1 MKPRARRAALCAAS
15 AIALA
20 VIAPSGSA
28 AEDHV
33 IAQRGKAFSQERIT
47 LRAGDRIVFKNEDTV
62 SHNVFSRSPG
72 AEFEVRA
79 QLPGQQ
85 SPVVFA
91 KPGQAEVRCAIH
103 PAMRLHVTVTPKE

>member
-1 MKPRARRAALCAAS
+1 MSSRLRRAALAACAV
-15 AIALA
+15 ALA
-20 VIAPSGSA
+20 AAAAGGSA

-33 IAQRGKAFSQERIT
+33 IVQSGKTFSQERVT
-47 LRAGDRIVFKNEDTV
+47 LRAGDRIVFKNEDSV

-72 AEFEVRA
+72 SEFEVRA

-91 KPGQAEVRCAIH
+91 NPGQAEVRCAIH

>member
-1 MKPRARRAALCAAS
+1 MNPRTRRAALCAAS
-15 AIALA
+15 AISLA
-20 VIAPSGSA
+20 VGAPSGSA

-33 IAQRGKAFSQERIT
+33 IAQRGKAFSQERVT

-72 AEFEVRA
+72 SEFEVRA

-103 PAMRLHVTVTPKE
+103 PAMRLQVTVTPKE

>member
-1 MKPRARRAALCAAS
+1 MNVSHRLACAAALLALLGAAGP
-15 AIALA
+15 LH
-20 VIAPSGSA
+20 

-33 IAQRGKAFSQERIT
+33 IVQRDKSFSQPALT

-79 QLPGQQ
+79 QLPGQET
-85 SPVVFA
+85 PVAFKKAGVA
-91 KPGQAEVRCAIH
+91 DVRCAIH
-103 PAMRLHVTVTPKE
+103 PGMRLQVTVTPKE